1 MAGKLLS
8 GSIDLLSM
16 CNSGSVRSFWNFWLM
31 QWVASKRY
39 RRVLKFIYFDTPASH
54 YKHTYTFTTSH
65 YLTTLHYLTSIY
77 FLGLAPTIAQQ
88 TVSL

>member
-39 RRVLKFIYFDTPASH
+39 RRVLKFIIKFTLIRQPVIISTLTH
-54 YKHTYTFTTSH
+54 LQLHT
-65 YLTTLHYLTSIY
+65 I
-77 FLGLAPTIAQQ
+77 
-88 TVSL
+88 

>member
-1 MAGKLLS
+1 M
-8 GSIDLLSM
+8 GSKQALQTRI
-16 CNSGSVRSFWNFWLM
+16 
-31 QWVASKRY
+31 KIY
-39 RRVLKFIYFDTPASH
+39 YKIYFDTPASH

-88 TVSL
+88 TVSLWKFLWSKGMAK